1 MQKKRV
7 NPATERDAPSANVG
21 LVPRRIFL
29 TRGRAVH
36 REKLASF
43 ELSLRAAGIS
53 VFNLVHVSSIL
64 PPYCQVVTRAKGL
77 EELLPGQIVYCVL
90 SQTASNEP
98 HRLLAAS
105 VGLAIPQERHNYGYL
120 SEHVGFGEQ
129 EKKAGDYSEDL
140 AASMLAQ
147 SLGVPFDEDASYDA
161 RRDVWKISRKIVR
174 TTNITQTAIAD
185 KNGLWTTVIAA
196 AVFVP

>member
-7 NPATERDAPSANVG
+7 THAVEREAAPKTRGV
-21 LVPRRIFL
+21 VPRKIFL

-43 ELSLRAAGIS
+43 ELALRAAGIS

-64 PPYCQVVTRAKGL
+64 PPHCQVVTRGKAL
-77 EELLPGQIVYCVL
+77 EELSPGEIVHCVL

-105 VGLAIPQERHNYGYL
+105 VGLAIPQDRQNYGYL

-129 EKKAGDYSEDL
+129 EKKAGDYAEDL

-161 RRDVWKISRKIVR
+161 RRDIWKISRKIVR